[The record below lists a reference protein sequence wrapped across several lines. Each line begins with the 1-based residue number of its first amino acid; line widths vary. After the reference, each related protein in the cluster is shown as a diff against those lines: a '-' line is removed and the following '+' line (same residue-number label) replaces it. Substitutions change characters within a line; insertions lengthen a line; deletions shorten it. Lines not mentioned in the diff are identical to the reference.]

1 MVEHTQNNSSTL
13 AGGQGYGKRQMKKE
27 RGLARHEKSQFCGR
41 ENSQPAIKCSK
52 FTIETPE
59 PRQASF

>member
-52 FTIETPE
+52 FTIE
-59 PRQASF
+59 Q